1 MHIKRLTKCRFV
13 SILTIVVNINFFSFT
28 GKTTTVSLV
37 CKELGFDMVEFN
49 ASDTRSKNLI
59 KEQIGELLS
68 TTSLSGYAKGNF
80 LIYLNLTLILGK
92 WINQCDV

>member
-1 MHIKRLTKCRFV
+1 
-13 SILTIVVNINFFSFT
+13 
-28 GKTTTVSLV
+28 
-37 CKELGFDMVEFN
+37 MVEFN